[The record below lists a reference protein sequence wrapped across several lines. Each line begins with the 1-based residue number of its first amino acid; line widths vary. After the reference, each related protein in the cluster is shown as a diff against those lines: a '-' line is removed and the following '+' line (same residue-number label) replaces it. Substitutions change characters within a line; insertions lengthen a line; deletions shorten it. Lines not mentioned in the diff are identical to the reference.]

1 MTKFKENTELLRTQ
15 LEAGDIDTIC
25 KEADCVPNT
34 LYSAFAR
41 TEAAQLSGKEQTA
54 YKVFVTFVK
63 KKIRDK
69 KNLESFAAEIAD
81 EVR

>member
-1 MTKFKENTELLRTQ
+1 MTKFKENTELLRKQ

-25 KEADCVPNT
+25 KEAECVPNT
-34 LYSAFAR
+34 LYSAFSR
-41 TEAAQLSGKEQTA
+41 EEAAQLSAKEQVA

-69 KNLESFAAEIAD
+69 KQLETIAAEIAD
-81 EVR
+81 DLR